1 MAAFIQSGNPTK
13 EAPLMR
19 IRFAARTLFVL
30 LVVAAA
36 ASAADFMLG
45 VGQSRIVKIPDLND
59 KSILETLGPVQV
71 AELGNGW
78 VKLTGTGSGNGRL
91 SVKSGDREK
100 DYTLTVVTSD
110 PKDAVLQLTELL
122 KGLTSPLSV
131 KVSGGRVI
139 VEGTIRSQA
148 DRLLYD
154 EVMEYFPDAIQLVRI
169 EAPAVL
175 VDVSAVLIEVERS
188 SGHDVSLLDI
198 DLGGRLETGASGRQ
212 QYEGYPVDWDRF
224 LNWRLDA
231 SADLLEALK
240 LDLAKGRARIVAR
253 PQVVTTNGE
262 RAVLLSGG
270 EIPYSASG
278 FWGSETRFKPYGVR
292 LEVTPQVLPS
302 GEVSMDLLVEA
313 SQPGGERS
321 SNIVGRRAEL
331 KVAVEKGKSLMVAG
345 LSNSEETHSRG
356 CGFLPFFRSSAS
368 LVRKELLVIVT
379 PSAQPILGFDKFEML
394 KPDDLKK

>member
-1 MAAFIQSGNPTK
+1 
-13 EAPLMR
+13 MR
-19 IRFAARTLFVL
+19 TRFAARILFVL
-30 LVVAAA
+30 LVVAATA
-36 ASAADFMLG
+36 PAADFMLG

-91 SVKSGDREK
+91 SVQSGEHAR

-110 PKDAVLQLTELL
+110 PDDAVLQLAELL

-139 VEGTIRSQA
+139 VEGTIKSQA
-148 DRLLYD
+148 DQLLYD

-169 EAPAVL
+169 EAPVVL
-175 VDVSAVLIEVERS
+175 VDVSAVLVEVERS
-188 SGHDVSLLDI
+188 SGHDASLLDNI
-198 DLGGRLETGASGRQ
+198 YLSGGTEMGANGSQ
-212 QYEGYPVDWDRF
+212 QEGFPFDWDRF
-224 LNWRLDA
+224 LRWNVDV
-231 SADLLEALK
+231 SADLLDMLK
-240 LDLAKGRARIVAR
+240 LDLTKGRARIVAR
-253 PQVVTTNGE
+253 PQVVTNNGE

-278 FWGSETRFKPYGVR
+278 FWGAETRFKPYGVR
-292 LEVTPQVLPS
+292 LEVTPEVLPS
-302 GEVSMDLLVEA
+302 GEVNMEMLVEA
-313 SQPGGERS
+313 SRS
-321 SNIVGRRAEL
+321 AGQAGITGRRAEL

-356 CGFLPFFRSSAS
+356 CGFLPLFKSSAS
-368 LVRKELLVIVT
+368 VVRKELLVIVT

-394 KPDDLKK
+394 KPEDLKR